1 MAFPGS
7 LAKPMNPENL
17 NGVDDNTQL
26 MHLHEPSLLFNLCPT
41 HGLQAPAPAQPPEGG
56 ASMGARRHRYAKD
69 LIYTYTGYILIAVNP
84 YKKLACYGAARGA
97 QRSQLYPSATERPL
111 CACGPLRRRR
121 GDEGVPRQVDWAAAA
136 ALVCDGRPC
145 VSIYEGGPRASALLP
160 FPSPPRHAA
169 CRLSAGRRYLAVH
182 HDFWRI
188 WLRQDRERKDCDEVS
203 GHVRSAKGARRASP
217 PGPTAR
223 AF

>member
-41 HGLQAPAPAQPPEGG
+41 HGLQAPARAQPPEGG

-84 YKKLACYGAARGA
+84 YKKLACYGAARGSA
-97 QRSQLYPSATERPL
+97 ALTTISIRHRTAPLRLWPSAQ
-111 CACGPLRRRR
+111 A
-121 GDEGVPRQVDWAAAA
+121 PR
-136 ALVCDGRPC
+136 
-145 VSIYEGGPRASALLP
+145 
-160 FPSPPRHAA
+160 
-169 CRLSAGRRYLAVH
+169 
-182 HDFWRI
+182 
-188 WLRQDRERKDCDEVS
+188 
-203 GHVRSAKGARRASP
+203 
-217 PGPTAR
+217 
-223 AF
+223 